1 MEKFDIEM
9 LKLNKDL
16 EILLK
21 ELEDIMDI
29 TLNSLINIDVSGIE
43 RIKNMDIN
51 IYHKTKEIET
61 KTINMILLYSPFAK
75 DLRKLITILK
85 IIIDIDRIGRYSYD
99 ISLLI
104 PAFAE
109 KGHLGKPEI
118 IPKMVE
124 QTKKMVRIA
133 IESFINEN
141 AELAETLQKEDDVVD
156 QLFSRL
162 ENAILS
168 YMMQDK
174 ENLERGI
181 KYMLIGKY
189 LERMADH
196 AVNIGDNVIYLIKGE
211 RRIKI

>member
-109 KGHLGKPEI
+109 
-118 IPKMVE
+118 
-124 QTKKMVRIA
+124 
-133 IESFINEN
+133 
-141 AELAETLQKEDDVVD
+141 
-156 QLFSRL
+156 
-162 ENAILS
+162 
-168 YMMQDK
+168 
-174 ENLERGI
+174 
-181 KYMLIGKY
+181 
-189 LERMADH
+189 
-196 AVNIGDNVIYLIKGE
+196 
-211 RRIKI
+211 